1 MKSARTLTG
10 WHAAAIFGSFFG
22 VIITVNLALAY
33 SAVHTFPGLEVK
45 NSYVA
50 SQEFD
55 RRRTQRRRRLTSSHG
70 CRVRCLGRK
79 LGRTS
84 GDS

>member
-33 SAVHTFPGLEVK
+33 SASFVT
-45 NSYVA
+45 YRIA
-50 SQEFD
+50 
-55 RRRTQRRRRLTSSHG
+55 TA
-70 CRVRCLGRK
+70 LG
-79 LGRTS
+79 GNA
-84 GDS
+84 